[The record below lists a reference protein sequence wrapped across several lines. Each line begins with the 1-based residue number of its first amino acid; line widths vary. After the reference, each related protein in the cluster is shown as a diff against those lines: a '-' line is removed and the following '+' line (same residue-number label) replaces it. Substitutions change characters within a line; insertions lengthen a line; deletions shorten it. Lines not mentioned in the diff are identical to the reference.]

1 MDSNI
6 LILYLVSY
14 GAQPILSPNR
24 KDL

>member
-6 LILYLVSY
+6 LVLYLVSY